1 MKTPYRCLIG
11 GTAIALLALSA
22 APRALAAPAPDTTK
36 PDAASQHI
44 APKNGTTA
52 LEVVKRFP
60 KDFNMI
66 GVGVSHS
73 GIVYAS
79 APATMKR
86 YSASVV
92 RVDPATG
99 ALQPFPDPGWNR
111 FDPHP
116 VDKEVWVSVPALWVD
131 DRNHLWVLDSSLPS
145 VDQKTLPPKLAEFDA
160 ETGQLYQIYH
170 FGPDITP
177 ADSLNDVRVDT
188 RTRTAYITNEWG
200 RGGLVVMDLDTG
212 AYRLVLANTRSGI
225 ADPKQHLHIYG
236 ELARKKGNTLPVTQD
251 DGIALSPDRKWL
263 YYRPLTDHHY
273 WRISTSDLRNAK
285 LTDAELDK
293 RVEYLGQSVMS
304 GGIEMDSCQRLWVGD
319 IENHGLYALS
329 FPKGATTPK
338 IDFSYRNPAVLDWA
352 DGFAIAKDWLYISD
366 SRLDELAFSNSRPVS
381 GATTIYRMKLPAC
394 ETGGEASPQQIDGHS
409 N

>member
-1 MKTPYRCLIG
+1 MKFVTLTVSTC
-11 GTAIALLALSA
+11 AALTVAAFAVAPVQA
-22 APRALAAPAPDTTK
+22 APPPADTPIAAPQAVK
-36 PDAASQHI
+36 PD
-44 APKNGTTA
+44 

-60 KDFNMI
+60 ADFNMI

-73 GIVYAS
+73 GLVYAS

-92 RVDPATG
+92 KIDPKTKD
-99 ALQPFPDPGWNR
+99 LLPFPDAGWNR

-116 VDKEVWVSVPALWVD
+116 VNKEVWVSVPALWVD

-145 VDQKTLPPKLAEFDA
+145 VDQKILPPKLVEFDA

-177 ADSLNDVRVDT
+177 EDSLNDVRVDT

-212 AYRLVLANTRSGI
+212 AYRLVLANTRSGV

-236 ELARKKGNTLPVTQD
+236 ELARKKNGDLPVTQD

-273 WRISTSDLRNAK
+273 WRIATADLRNAK
-285 LTDAELDK
+285 LSDAELDK
-293 RVEYLGQSVMS
+293 RAQYLGQSVMS
-304 GGIEMDSCQRLWVGD
+304 GGIEMDACKRLWVGD
-319 IENHGLYALS
+319 IEDHGLYALS
-329 FPKGATTPK
+329 FPPEAKEPK
-338 IDFSYRNPAVLDWA
+338 IDFAYRDPAILDWA
-352 DGFAIAKDWLYISD
+352 DGFAIANNWLYISD
-366 SRLDELAFSNSRPVS
+366 SHLDELAFSNSRPVS
-381 GATTIYRMKLPAC
+381 GPTTIYRMKLPAC
-394 ETGGEASPQQIDGHS
+394 TTGAANP
-409 N
+409 